1 MKIGKLDNDT
11 LERLVL
17 GKIGNIRDEVL
28 TKPGIGEDCAVVD
41 FGEYECVIST
51 DPITATAEEIGRLA
65 IHISCNDVAS
75 CGVEPLGVLLTV
87 LLPECTTE
95 EDISRIM
102 SDAADAAKS
111 LNVMIIGG
119 HTEITDAVSKPLIST
134 VALGRCPSGGAEP
147 KYELTPG
154 DEILVT
160 KQLAME
166 GTAIIAAEKQEELS
180 SFLSTQ
186 QIEEAHSLYEQISV
200 VKEGVIAGRIGYS
213 SMHDIT
219 EGGVLGAVWE
229 ICRLGNV
236 GAYISEKNLPLAY
249 VTKLICEHYKADPL
263 RLISSGAMLITAP
276 PKQATE
282 IIAAL
287 EEAGISVSRIGNIT
301 GKVMGTLIDGKAIQ
315 PPESDEIYKVLSTP
329 ERVEK

>member
-1 MKIGKLDNDT
+1 
-11 LERLVL
+11 
-17 GKIGNIRDEVL
+17 
-28 TKPGIGEDCAVVD
+28 
-41 FGEYECVIST
+41 
-51 DPITATAEEIGRLA
+51 
-65 IHISCNDVAS
+65 VAS

-119 HTEITDAVSKPLIST
+119 HTEITDAVKKPLIST
-134 VALGRCPSGGAEP
+134 VALGRCPAGGAEP

-166 GTAIIAAEKQEELS
+166 GTAIIAAEKPDELLL
-180 SFLSTQ
+180 FLSAE
-186 QIEEAHSLYEQISV
+186 QIAEANSLYEQISV
-200 VKEGVIAGRIGYS
+200 VKEGVLAGKIGYS

-236 GAYISEKNLPLAY
+236 GAQIHEDKLPLTD
-249 VTKLICEHYKADPL
+249 VTKLICKHYNADPL
-263 RLISSGAMLITAP
+263 RLISSGSMLITAP
-276 PKQATE
+276 KEQAEE
-282 IIAAL
+282 IVSVL

-301 GKVMGTLIDGKAIQ
+301 EKAKGTLIDGKEIT
-315 PPESDEIYKVLSTP
+315 PPDSDEIYKVLAGN
-329 ERVEK
+329 VEGHN